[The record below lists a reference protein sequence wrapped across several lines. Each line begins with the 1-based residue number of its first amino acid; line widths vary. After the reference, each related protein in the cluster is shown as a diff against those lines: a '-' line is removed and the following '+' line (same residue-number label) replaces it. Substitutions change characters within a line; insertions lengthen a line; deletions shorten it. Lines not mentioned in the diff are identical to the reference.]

1 MSEFVVQIQSP
12 GWQAEVSDFKALV
25 GAALGAVAARQAW
38 PDKEVCV
45 VFSSDEEVRKLNL
58 AYRDQDKPTNVLSF
72 PADQTQAD
80 LLDEDLLPLGD
91 VVLALETVLREAQ
104 HQQKDFAD
112 HVSHLLVHGVLH
124 LLGFDHMEEQHAQ
137 TMEALEAE
145 ILAEIGISN
154 PYEELAS

>member
-1 MSEFVVQIQSP
+1 MSEFVVQIPSP
-12 GWQAEVSDFKALV
+12 GWQAELSDLEALA
-25 GAALGAVAARQAW
+25 GTALDAVAARQAW
-38 PDKEVCV
+38 PDREICV

-72 PADQTQAD
+72 PADQNQPGF
-80 LLDEDLLPLGD
+80 LGEDLAPLGD
-91 VVLALETVLREAQ
+91 VVLALETVQKEAQ
-104 HQQKDFAD
+104 EQHKKLAD

-124 LLGFDHMEEQHAQ
+124 LLGFNHVEEEQAQ
-137 TMEALEAE
+137 TMEGLEVE